1 MSTLKLL
8 ISFIVTFRRYL
19 VLTVRQSKKVYKKIP
34 KYHCFIISY
43 MDGKVAGLPID
54 LRTESVSQLVAER
67 YAWLDDDD
75 VNTLKGDPE
84 LIAADDKA
92 RRARGYMKGPA
103 SALVSGGTKTLR
115 QAHNAARIILG
126 TFTLGEGDHWIR
138 FKNTEENLSTEFMH
152 NYLELVPKSI
162 ISDPSKPED
171 KN

>member
-1 MSTLKLL
+1 
-8 ISFIVTFRRYL
+8 
-19 VLTVRQSKKVYKKIP
+19 
-34 KYHCFIISY
+34 

-54 LRTESVSQLVAER
+54 LRTATVSQLVAER
-67 YAWLDDDD
+67 YDFKLDDSDE
-75 VNTLKGDPE
+75 LKNDPE

-103 SALVSGGTKTLR
+103 SALVAGGTQTLR

-138 FKNTEENLSTEFMH
+138 FKNTEESSSTEFMH

-162 ISDPSKPED
+162 LSDPSKPED